1 MLSLQ
6 PHCACLRALFARFF
20 HERDG
25 GADFQSRESA
35 IQDTLAVKV
44 DLVTI
49 VRFQKSIVIMKPDY
63 LPDRLSFVGFHHSL
77 ETAHLILQLPP
88 CAFESVIE
96 CEIKDRKSTRL
107 NSSHT

>member
-1 MLSLQ
+1 M
-6 PHCACLRALFARFF
+6 
-20 HERDG
+20 
-25 GADFQSRESA
+25 
-35 IQDTLAVKV
+35 KV

-77 ETAHLILQLPP
+77 KTAHLIPQLPP

-96 CEIKDRKSTRL
+96 CEINIGVTFVQLRGAIDVDVLSVGQDQMQAYLVKPSAVVTPRRF
-107 NSSHT
+107 